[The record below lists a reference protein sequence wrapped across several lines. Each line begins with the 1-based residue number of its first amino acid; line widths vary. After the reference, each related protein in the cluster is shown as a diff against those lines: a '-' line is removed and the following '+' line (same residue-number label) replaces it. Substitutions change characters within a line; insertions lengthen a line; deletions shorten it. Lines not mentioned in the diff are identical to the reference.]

1 VQSTLLTLTQVDNV
15 AGLYAGTIVSA
26 DFSKI
31 QPLTYW
37 IGVRDSVLT
46 NHGVD
51 QANKL
56 GDHLAKTTIVLTHI
70 FASPLTR
77 TSKTAEAIQKAQAAA
92 HPDNASTTLEIVKV
106 PELIEQVCLPVSTV

>member
-1 VQSTLLTLTQVDNV
+1 VQS
-15 AGLYAGTIVSA
+15 
-26 DFSKI
+26 FSRQKS
-31 QPLTYW
+31 LTYQ

-56 GDHLAKTTIVLTHI
+56 GVHLAKTTLVITHI

-77 TSKTAEAIQKAQAAA
+77 TSKTAEAIQKAQAATYSDKGFSA
-92 HPDNASTTLEIVKV
+92 LEIIEV
-106 PELIEQVCLPVSTV
+106 PELIEQVRCADVHSVLDTD